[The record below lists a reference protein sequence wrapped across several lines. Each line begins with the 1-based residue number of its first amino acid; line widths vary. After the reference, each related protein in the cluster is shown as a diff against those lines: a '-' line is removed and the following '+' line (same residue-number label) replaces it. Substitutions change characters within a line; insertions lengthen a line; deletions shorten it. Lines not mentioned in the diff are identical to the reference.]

1 MHSLH
6 RRSHFSA
13 WEKEHVHV
21 DWGGSRSTSEVRS
34 NLRPGQRIL
43 DAGCGKGRYLLPLTD
58 SYDICGT
65 DVSLTALHATKE
77 RLNRRDRNAP
87 LMTSS
92 ITHLPLAG
100 RSFDAILC
108 YGVMQHLLSE
118 ERHEAAA
125 EFERILTP
133 GGLVF
138 FEAFGIQ
145 DMRYGGEKVEQDTF
159 LRRNGV
165 IYHYF
170 TKEEVINLFGNFE
183 MVTIR
188 DTIWEKRFRGRPYLR
203 HMVNAVF
210 RLPDQNA
217 MPR

>member
-1 MHSLH
+1 MRPPHH
-6 RRSHFSA
+6 RSHFSA
-13 WEKEHVHV
+13 WETEHAHV
-21 DWGGSRSTSEVRS
+21 DWGGARSTSEVRS

-65 DVSLTALHATKE
+65 DVSLIALHAAKE
-77 RLNRRDRNAP
+77 RLERRSRDAP
-87 LMTSS
+87 LMASS
-92 ITHLPLAG
+92 ITHLPLAD
-100 RSFDAILC
+100 RSFDTILC

-125 EFERILTP
+125 EFERVLAP
-133 GGLVF
+133 GGRVF

-145 DMRYGGEKVEQDTF
+145 DMRYGGEMVEPDTF
-159 LRRNGV
+159 LRQNGV

-170 TKEEVINLFGNFE
+170 TKEEVTVLFGNFE
-183 MVTIR
+183 TVEIR
-188 DTIWEKRFRGRPYLR
+188 DTIREKRFRGQTYIR

-210 RLPDQNA
+210 RLPDQKA
-217 MPR
+217 MLR